1 MPEKKDC
8 FVIGPIGADN
18 SETRRRSERV
28 IEDVIKP
35 AARRCGYRPVP
46 ARTVTRPG
54 LISTEVFRQVVSAP
68 LVIADLTSGNPNVFY
83 ELALRHATTKP
94 LIQLAGK
101 DQEIPFNI
109 KDTRVVWFDIDDV
122 ESRRNAIEEIV
133 KEIRH
138 MEQNPVP
145 LETPISATGAI
156 PWVPFPQGEDS
167 QPVPSPTGEA
177 INDQTPD
184 GGENHQP
191 VSPPVEEPIEKIEKI
206 LQALPQPEAIQVISK
221 YIREL
226 TEDPSVHL
234 LASPFQDLGSAI
246 ALVNNVPEGG
256 HISATSS
263 VHYEEDAD
271 AQDGYRSAVNLALER
286 KVTYRKVICASVD
299 LWPERKDTW
308 MEEFR
313 GKAELIKAGKI
324 RPDAF
329 QLLHHPSPMYVD
341 VLISQDSLHECQSM
355 VIGFAAVGGKHGGFR
370 TSDKRI
376 VKEWL
381 DVYLEAR
388 IIAEAKEHTDAVL
401 EGKKECDCLIFLN
414 LLEEARI
421 AAAPP
426 PQPAEPKSHTS
437 RKRRRKRT

>member
-1 MPEKKDC
+1 
-8 FVIGPIGADN
+8 
-18 SETRRRSERV
+18 
-28 IEDVIKP
+28 
-35 AARRCGYRPVP
+35 
-46 ARTVTRPG
+46 
-54 LISTEVFRQVVSAP
+54 
-68 LVIADLTSGNPNVFY
+68 LTSGNPNVFY

-145 LETPISATGAI
+145 LETHISATGAI

-286 KVTYRKVICASVD
+286 KVT
-299 LWPERKDTW
+299 
-308 MEEFR
+308 
-313 GKAELIKAGKI
+313 
-324 RPDAF
+324 
-329 QLLHHPSPMYVD
+329 
-341 VLISQDSLHECQSM
+341 
-355 VIGFAAVGGKHGGFR
+355 
-370 TSDKRI
+370 
-376 VKEWL
+376 
-381 DVYLEAR
+381 
-388 IIAEAKEHTDAVL
+388 
-401 EGKKECDCLIFLN
+401 
-414 LLEEARI
+414 
-421 AAAPP
+421 
-426 PQPAEPKSHTS
+426 
-437 RKRRRKRT
+437 